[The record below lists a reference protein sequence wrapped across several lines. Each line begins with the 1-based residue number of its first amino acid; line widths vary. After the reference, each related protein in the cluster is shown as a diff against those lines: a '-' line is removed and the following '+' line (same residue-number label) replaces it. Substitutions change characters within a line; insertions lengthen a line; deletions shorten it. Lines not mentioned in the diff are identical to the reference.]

1 MKLVPNPL
9 SLTVLVVVALIAIRT
24 DSPAA
29 ENRILLDDGIKA
41 RLIALTPLRRNGIS
55 ADAFDGRPVLVTFFA
70 SW

>member
-29 ENRILLDDGIKA
+29 ETRILLDDGIKA
-41 RLIALTPLRRNGIS
+41 RLMALTPLRRNGIS

>member
-29 ENRILLDDGIKA
+29 ENRILLDDDIKA
-41 RLIALTPLRRNGIS
+41 RLMALTPLRRNGIS